1 MSNRPALILLL
12 IFKHSK
18 WLDLHRCHLLHI
30 VDINSVQ
37 IISLPDVI
45 PVTIVFVRGLQSRSY
60 IIEILWYNIKGM
72 PNPSSGFTFIYR
84 LNQKSLAVICQ
95 HISVVLPNRCHPFN
109 GVVPNPTARI
119 YIDGIFTIYPVS
131 IILTVLN
138 TLYSF
143 SDPYTWFGPKKHYP
157 VAILWYIQHIY
168 EIYCCSSCN
177 VIWNLCIARNSNLTI
192 RFV

>member
-1 MSNRPALILLL
+1 
-12 IFKHSK
+12 
-18 WLDLHRCHLLHI
+18 
-30 VDINSVQ
+30 
-37 IISLPDVI
+37 
-45 PVTIVFVRGLQSRSY
+45 
-60 IIEILWYNIKGM
+60 M

-119 YIDGIFTIYPVS
+119 YIDGIFTIYSVS

-138 TLYSF
+138 TQYSS

-157 VAILWYIQHIY
+157 VAIL
-168 EIYCCSSCN
+168 
-177 VIWNLCIARNSNLTI
+177 
-192 RFV
+192 